1 MLAVMWSC
9 VQAEGL
15 VLSLRDLFQAA
26 FEMKKKEE
34 EEKQEAEA
42 GSNDVN
48 SDVSGVE
55 TAEAGDEP
63 STVVSTHEHNDNNN
77 QERYYSA
84 VIMTKVIA
92 KVHSVHLVNVEQRQ
106 AAADPQTKLPDLG
119 CESACRQLSSTT
131 TIAIYY

>member
-1 MLAVMWSC
+1 M
-9 VQAEGL
+9 
-15 VLSLRDLFQAA
+15 LSLRDLFQAA

-34 EEKQEAEA
+34 AEKQEAEA

-92 KVHSVHLVNVEQRQ
+92 KVHSVHLVN
-106 AAADPQTKLPDLG
+106 
-119 CESACRQLSSTT
+119 
-131 TIAIYY
+131 

>member
-106 AAADPQTKLPDLG
+106 AAADPHTKLPVLG

>member
-1 MLAVMWSC
+1 M
-9 VQAEGL
+9 
-15 VLSLRDLFQAA
+15 LSLRDLFQAA

-106 AAADPQTKLPDLG
+106 AAADPHTKLPDLG

>member
-63 STVVSTHEHNDNNN
+63 STVVSTH
-77 QERYYSA
+77 
-84 VIMTKVIA
+84 
-92 KVHSVHLVNVEQRQ
+92 
-106 AAADPQTKLPDLG
+106 
-119 CESACRQLSSTT
+119 
-131 TIAIYY
+131 